1 MKKCL
6 SIAFV
11 SLFALQLFAQ
21 QETILNP
28 SLDSLTIADSTIYKS
43 LFTDEVIVKST
54 RAGANSPTTFTEVT
68 KEDLQYINLGQ
79 DLPILLQR
87 EVSVV
92 STTDAG
98 AGVGYTSMRIRGSD
112 MSRIN
117 FTINGIAY
125 NDPES
130 QGVFLVNIPDIASST
145 SSIQIQRGVGTST
158 NGAGAFG
165 ASVNINTNRL
175 ERNPYAEISSSLG
188 SFNTFKNTLNLG
200 SGLLKD
206 KFTFD
211 ARLSK
216 ISSDGYIDRASADM
230 WSYYLSAGVYHN
242 KTIFRFNHFS
252 GKEITYQAWN
262 GIDRNTLETNRTFN
276 PSGTDFGGR
285 EIPYDN
291 EVDNYKQDHW
301 QAFLSQQLN
310 DNWTANVGLHYTKG
324 SGYFEQYKVNARFS
338 NYNLPNLI
346 IGGDTIARTDL
357 IRRRWLDNDFYG
369 FTYSFNYD
377 KSEKVQF
384 IFGGAWNQYD
394 GDHFGEIIWAQYAN
408 TSQIR
413 DRYYDNNGLKTDFNT
428 YAKLTYYPTEK
439 LLLYGDLQYRGVSYT
454 AKGIDNDLS
463 AISVDKD
470 YNFINPKVG
479 ATYILN
485 KQNQFYASFAVANRE
500 PSRRDFI
507 DADEGK
513 TPLHESLYNVEA
525 GYRMNKEK
533 IELTTNYF
541 LMQYKNQLVLNGG
554 VNDVGTSIRE
564 NVENSYRTGIETSLQ
579 YAPIKQINFSGN
591 VAWSINEIKEFNDT
605 DINGNALRYTNSKIS
620 YSPQW
625 VGALILDV
633 RPWKGLSVGL
643 INKFV
648 GEQFLDNTSRV
659 ALKLDRYTQTDLR
672 LSYLAKTNIVK
683 EIEFTLLVNNVFN
696 NLYASNGY
704 VYFDEPYF
712 FPQAGINFL
721 AGLRCRF

>member
-6 SIAFV
+6 SVVIFFAGFL
-11 SLFALQLFAQ
+11 SLSAQLSEA
-21 QETILNP
+21 N
-28 SLDSLTIADSTIYKS
+28 SKLDSLAVKDSTIYKS
-43 LFTDEVIVKST
+43 LFTDEVIVQST
-54 RAGANSPTTFTEVT
+54 RAGSNSPTTFTEVS

-79 DLPILLQR
+79 DLPFLLQR

-92 STTDAG
+92 STSDAG

-112 MSRIN
+112 MTRIN

-158 NGAGAFG
+158 NGGSAFG
-165 ASVNINTNRL
+165 ASVNINTNQL
-175 ERNPYAEISSSLG
+175 EKNPYAELSSSLG

-211 ARLSK
+211 ARLSR
-216 ISSDGYIDRASADM
+216 ITSDGYIDRASADL

-252 GKEITYQAWN
+252 GREITYQAWN
-262 GIDRNTLETNRTFN
+262 GIDRATLESDRRFN
-276 PSGTDFGGR
+276 PSGTDFGLR

-310 DNWTANVGLHYTKG
+310 DNWTANIGLHYTKG
-324 SGYFEQYKVNARFS
+324 SGFFEQYKVRARFS
-338 NYNLPNLI
+338 SYNLPNLI

-369 FTYSFNYD
+369 MTYSFNYD
-377 KSEKVQF
+377 KSNKMQF
-384 IFGGAWNQYD
+384 ILGGAWNQYD
-394 GDHFGEIIWAQYAN
+394 GDHFGEIIWAQFAN
-408 TSQIR
+408 TSSIR
-413 DRYYDNNGLKTDFNT
+413 DRYYDNNGLKTDFNSF
-428 YAKLTYYPTEK
+428 AKLTYYPVEK
-439 LLLYGDLQYRGVSYT
+439 LLLYGDLQYRRVSYT
-454 AKGIDNDLS
+454 IDGINNDLRP
-463 AISVDKD
+463 IFEDVD
-470 YNFINPKVG
+470 YNFFNPKFG
-479 ATYILN
+479 ATYIMN
-485 KQNQFYASFAVANRE
+485 NQNQVYASFAVANRE

-507 DADEGK
+507 DANEGE
-513 TPLHESLYNVEA
+513 TPLHETLYNLET
-525 GYRMNKEK
+525 GYRLQKEK
-533 IELTTNYF
+533 VAFTSNYF
-541 LMQYKNQLVLNGG
+541 LMQYKNQLVLNGA

-564 NVENSYRTGIETSLQ
+564 NVANSFRTGIETELS
-579 YAPIKQINFSGN
+579 YSPFKQLLFSGN
-591 VAWSINEIKEFNDT
+591 VAWSVNEIREFTDT
-605 DINGNALRYTNSKIS
+605 DFLGNTTTYTNSKIS

-625 VGALILDV
+625 VGALNLDV

-659 ALKLDRYTQTDLR
+659 ALKLDRYSQTDLR
-672 LSYLAKTNIVK
+672 LAYLAKTDIVK
-683 EIEFTLLVNNVFN
+683 EIEFTLLINNVFN
-696 NLYASNGY
+696 QLYASNGY
-704 VYFDEPYF
+704 VFWDEPYF

-721 AGLRCRF
+721 TGLRLRF